1 MIIPPAFTPIPSCGA
16 MQMKDKQLAFRL
28 RMQFGLKAKLGGFCE
43 EDAWRLALAMGNQPK
58 WRNLKHDECSEALLD
73 SAVVSNLVACREP
86 ERHFECHNG
95 TGLSVCPDGIVIL
108 EDGTPIGFD
117 VTFAATAAS
126 GRRMIREKRYGKGAP
141 RDREA
146 ALEERE
152 AVHEHTRA
160 ARARGDITQR
170 EAQDARHKIALKVE
184 SSYHSGYVEPLSL
197 KGARF
202 LCVCLSYLGG
212 WRSPI
217 GEVMDTVGHTGDEEE
232 HSSFE
237 ERFDHPG
244 KTWASATHRQFSLQA
259 VAVATVNATYS
270 WVESEARRVL
280 REVLNVRE
288 KERRQEVTPPVACAR
303 RARVEVSDDDDDD
316 DDNRV
321 GVGAAA

>member
-1 MIIPPAFTPIPSCGA
+1 M
-16 MQMKDKQLAFRL
+16 
-28 RMQFGLKAKLGGFCE
+28 
-43 EDAWRLALAMGNQPK
+43 
-58 WRNLKHDECSEALLD
+58 
-73 SAVVSNLVACREP
+73 
-86 ERHFECHNG
+86 
-95 TGLSVCPDGIVIL
+95 
-108 EDGTPIGFD
+108 
-117 VTFAATAAS
+117 
-126 GRRMIREKRYGKGAP
+126 
-141 RDREA
+141 
-146 ALEERE
+146 
-152 AVHEHTRA
+152 VHEHTRA
-160 ARARGDITQR
+160 ARARGDMTQR

-184 SSYHSGYVEPLSL
+184 SSYHSGYVKPLSL

-244 KTWASATHRQFSLQA
+244 KTWASVTHRQFSLQA
-259 VAVATVNATYS
+259 VAVATANATYS

-280 REVLNVRE
+280 REVLGVRE

-316 DDNRV
+316 DDDYDDYNRV